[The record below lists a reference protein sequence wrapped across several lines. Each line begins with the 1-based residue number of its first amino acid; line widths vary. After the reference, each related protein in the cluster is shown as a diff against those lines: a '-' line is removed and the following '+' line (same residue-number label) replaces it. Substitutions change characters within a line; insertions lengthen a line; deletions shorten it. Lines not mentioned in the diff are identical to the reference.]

1 MDAMPFLNEKPRS
14 LLFKFLT
21 ASLIG
26 ALMISLYSFI
36 DIIFIS
42 IIEGSIAGIILS
54 RTIPLWMII
63 NGFGYLF
70 GIGGSILTAVAAGRG
85 DDNEANQYFMVTMI
99 AAVILSVTLWFSFN
113 FFQDS
118 ILSFLSGGDL
128 AILQLIRLYTF
139 YMRLGFPVYIL
150 FITTACF
157 VRYDNSPY
165 WVVLATVVASVFN
178 IFGDYFFTFVLELG
192 IVGIGLSITLS
203 KIIGLIILMLHF
215 FSSRCTIHLVDMTH
229 FGHKLWNIIKTGAP
243 TFISYCSF
251 GTLVALLIIVS
262 KAKGTLPEAYYYAI
276 PISSF
281 IWNILTVMRSY
292 AFAIGRAT
300 TPLLAKNYGAGLRTR
315 VSALNRRT
323 IAICFVICGIVA
335 ATLCFFPK
343 EVTNLFIQSTHPE
356 MDAMIPVIFRQFSL
370 AFIFT
375 FYNIYVIY
383 YYQCIL
389 RPGKALLLSLLQGI
403 ILPGLCVTLIPT
415 LFGMYALSYSIPI
428 SEFLATL
435 IITTSLLLDYRR
447 TALVPDY
454 MSKA

>member
-1 MDAMPFLNEKPRS
+1 MPLLNEKPKS
-14 LLFKFLT
+14 LLFKFIT

-26 ALMISLYSFI
+26 ALMISLYSLI

-42 IIEGSIAGIILS
+42 MVEGSIAGIILS
-54 RTIPLWMII
+54 RTIPLWMVI

-85 DDNEANQYFMVTMI
+85 DDYEANQYFMVTMI

-113 FFQDS
+113 FFQDA
-118 ILSFLSGGDL
+118 ILSFLSGGDH
-128 AILQLIRLYTF
+128 AVLQLMRLYTF

-165 WVVLATVVASVFN
+165 WVVLATAVASVFN
-178 IFGDYFFTFVLELG
+178 ICGDYFFIFVLELG
-192 IVGIGLSITLS
+192 IVGIGLSTTLAQ
-203 KIIGLIILMLHF
+203 IIGLIILMLHF
-215 FSSRCTIHLVDMTH
+215 FSSRCTIHLVTLTH
-229 FGHKLWNIIKTGAP
+229 FGRKLWNIIKIGAP
-243 TFISYCSF
+243 TLISYWSL

-281 IWNILTVMRSY
+281 IWNVLTVMRSY
-292 AFAIGRAT
+292 AFAIGRAA
-300 TPLLAKNYGAGLRTR
+300 TPLLAKNYGAGFAPR

-335 ATLCFFPK
+335 TTLCFFPS
-343 EVTNLFIQSTHPE
+343 EITLLFIQSTYPE
-356 MDAMIPVIFRQFSL
+356 MDAIIPVIFRQFSL
-370 AFIFT
+370 AFIFA

-383 YYQCIL
+383 YYQCVL
-389 RPGKALLLSLLQGI
+389 RPGKALLISLLQGI
-403 ILPGLCVTLIPT
+403 ILPGLCVTLLPR

-428 SEFLATL
+428 SEFLVAL
-435 IITTSLLLDYRR
+435 IITAFLVLDYRR
-447 TALVPDY
+447 TSLVPDSI
-454 MSKA
+454 SKA